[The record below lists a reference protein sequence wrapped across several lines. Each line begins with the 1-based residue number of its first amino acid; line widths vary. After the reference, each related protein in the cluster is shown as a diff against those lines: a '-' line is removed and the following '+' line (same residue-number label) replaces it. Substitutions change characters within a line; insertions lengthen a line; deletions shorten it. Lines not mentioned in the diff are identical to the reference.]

1 MLLEASCPSCQGIAT
16 KTGNVVSCPLCG
28 DIVLENEAPPA
39 PAQPEEPPPLDLV
52 AIKDGFEGG
61 GRGFTAQSF
70 HYALEQ
76 TLIPRLPTTNGE
88 EYEKVVIFALEYLM
102 GYLEIAQKLPD
113 VELPKTPQR
122 LQASPLSS
130 QCYALSLLAEQS
142 GVEPEEILRRAV
154 TLYLRRDE

>member
-28 DIVLENEAPPA
+28 DIVTEEEAA
-39 PAQPEEPPPLDLV
+39 AATQPEAPPPLDVV
-52 AIKDGFEGG
+52 AIKDGFEGTG
-61 GRGFTAQSF
+61 KGFSAQTFDYS
-70 HYALEQ
+70 LDQ
-76 TLIPRLPTTNGE
+76 SLIPQLPATSGE
-88 EYEKVVIFALEYLM
+88 DYEKVVIFAVEYLM

-113 VELPKTPQR
+113 VEPPTVPQP

-142 GVEPEEILRRAV
+142 GVEAEEILRRAV